1 MLNINKECEGWVLNK
16 DKQYKS
22 ATPPQP
28 NRKLN
33 DDQTKTMK
41 PEFSKY
47 IDGLMPAII
56 QDYKTNKVLML
67 GFMNEAAF
75 AQTESSGKVTFYS
88 RSKQRLWTKGE
99 ESGNFLTVKQ
109 VLLDCDHD
117 TLLIKAEPLGPTCH
131 TGADTCWS
139 EKNHSDDFLYYLQD
153 IIDLRRK
160 SSDETSYVRQLF
172 GKGINKIAQKVG
184 EEATEVI
191 IEAKD
196 NNEELFLNEAADL
209 LFHFLVLLRA
219 KDVSLQDVT
228 YVLRQRHS
236 K

>member
-1 MLNINKECEGWVLNK
+1 
-16 DKQYKS
+16 
-22 ATPPQP
+22 
-28 NRKLN
+28 
-33 DDQTKTMK
+33 MK
-41 PEFSKY
+41 PDYSKY
-47 IDGLMPAII
+47 KDGLVPAII
-56 QDYKTNKVLML
+56 QDYKTNKVLMM
-67 GFMNEAAF
+67 GFMNEAAL

-88 RSKQRLWTKGE
+88 RSKERLWTKGE
-99 ESGNFLTVKQ
+99 ESGHFLLVKQ

-117 TLLIKAEPLGPTCH
+117 TLLIKAEPKGPICH

-139 EKNHSDDFLYYLQD
+139 ERNHTDDFLYYLQD

-160 SSDETSYVRQLF
+160 SSDEKSYVKQLF

-209 LFHFLVLLRA
+209 LFHFIVLLRA
-219 KDVSLQDVT
+219 KDVTLQDVT
-228 YVLRQRHS
+228 YVLQQRHS